1 MMHPLPCLT
10 ATRFLPGTS
19 MNTFQQLTDSL
30 SIFAIFI
37 VIALIA
43 LVVFELGYRHG
54 RWWQERT
61 PEEKE
66 GPTGMIVGSLLSLM
80 AFLLAIT
87 MGMAS
92 ERYIKRHALVLEEA
106 NSIGTPY
113 LRAGYLPEKE
123 ALLSRAY
130 IEEYVLLRTGSGEAD
145 EVNTRIT
152 QSVVLHEQL
161 WSTAEQLA
169 RRHYDSPV
177 LALYIDAFNDTID
190 LHETRVAGGIY
201 SRVPATIVILLLLG
215 SMLTMGMVGYNV
227 GLTRRRSPVTAI
239 VLIGVLAAVITL
251 IIDLDRPQGGFLTV
265 SQQPLI
271 DLQKQITQ
279 SASASKK

>member
-1 MMHPLPCLT
+1 
-10 ATRFLPGTS
+10 

-30 SIFAIFI
+30 TIFAIFG
-37 VIALIA
+37 VIALVA
-43 LVVFELGYRHG
+43 LLVFELGYRHG

-92 ERYIKRHALVLEEA
+92 DRFHKRHALVLEEA
-106 NSIGTPY
+106 NSIGTTY
-113 LRAGYLPEKE
+113 LRAGYLPDKE
-123 ALLSRAY
+123 AGRSRELIADY
-130 IEEYVLLRTGSGEAD
+130 LLLRTGSGDTD
-145 EVNTRIT
+145 EVSSRIA
-152 QSVVLHEQL
+152 QSIVLHEEL
-161 WSTAEQLA
+161 WGIAEQLA
-169 RRHYDSPV
+169 KNDPHSPV
-177 LALYIDAFNDTID
+177 FALYIESLNDTID
-190 LHETRVAGGIY
+190 LHETRVAAGIY

-215 SMLTMGMVGYNV
+215 SMLTMGMVGYNAA
-227 GLTRRRSPVTAI
+227 LTRRRSPVTAI
-239 VLIGVLAAVITL
+239 VLIGVLAAVISL

-271 DLQKQITQ
+271 DLQQQITQ
-279 SASASKK
+279 PVSSTP

>member
-1 MMHPLPCLT
+1 
-10 ATRFLPGTS
+10 

-30 SIFAIFI
+30 SIFAIFT

-92 ERYIKRHALVLEEA
+92 ERFNKRHALVLEEA
-106 NSIGTPY
+106 NSIGTTY
-113 LRAGYLPEKE
+113 LRAGFLPEKE
-123 ALLSRAY
+123 ALLSRNY
-130 IEEYVLLRTGSGEAD
+130 IEEYVLLRTGSGEAN
-145 EVNTRIT
+145 EVNSRIT
-152 QSVVLHEQL
+152 QSVVLHERL

-169 RRHYDSPV
+169 RRHYDSPI
-177 LALYIDAFNDTID
+177 LALYIDALNDTID
-190 LHETRVAGGIY
+190 LHETRVAAGIY

-215 SMLTMGMVGYNV
+215 SMLTMGMVGYNA

-271 DLQKQITQ
+271 DLQQQIAQ
-279 SASASKK
+279 SASSSKK

>member
-1 MMHPLPCLT
+1 
-10 ATRFLPGTS
+10 
-19 MNTFQQLTDSL
+19 MNRFQQLTDSL
-30 SIFAIFI
+30 TIIAIFI
-37 VIALIA
+37 VITLIA
-43 LVVFELGYRHG
+43 LLVFELGYRYG

-92 ERYIKRHALVLEEA
+92 DRFHKRHALVLEEA
-106 NSIGTPY
+106 NSIGTTY

-123 ALLSRAY
+123 ALLSRKF
-130 IEEYVLLRTGSGEAD
+130 IEEYVLLRTGSGD
-145 EVNTRIT
+145 THEVSNRIA
-152 QSVVLHEQL
+152 QSVVLHEEL
-161 WSTAEQLA
+161 WRTAEQLA
-169 RRHYDSPV
+169 KNDPHSPV
-177 LALYIDAFNDTID
+177 LALYIESLNDTID
-190 LHETRVAGGIY
+190 LHETRIAAGIY

-215 SMLTMGMVGYNV
+215 SMLTMGMVGYNA

-251 IIDLDRPQGGFLTV
+251 IIDLDRPQGGFLKV

-271 DLQKQITQ
+271 DLQQQISPSTS
-279 SASASKK
+279 SAQ